1 LAVGIKHG
9 ISDQKTD
16 VGEEVQAR
24 MNSVRDN
31 LTAPS
36 IRADKAE
43 NFSGKNP
50 LVRKSAPP
58 MTTVLHPNEI
68 SAGDPDV

>member
-1 LAVGIKHG
+1 
-9 ISDQKTD
+9 
-16 VGEEVQAR
+16 

-43 NFSGKNP
+43 NFSGENP

>member
-1 LAVGIKHG
+1 LAVGIDAS
-9 ISDQKTD
+9 ITD
-16 VGEEVQAR
+16 HQTNVDEEVQAR

-36 IRADKAE
+36 IREDKAE
-43 NFSGKNP
+43 NFSGENP

-58 MTTVLHPNEI
+58 MTTVLHPNET